1 MLFRSQTT
9 VIRFPTNIASIV
21 GRWAC
26 GGDDDLPAVH
36 ALQDATTLTVVDS
49 TGNSAGLPVPEPGV
63 SQDLLFLEKLR
74 IWSQAFPPAPRD
86 RELQDSF
93 SPIGIDEPGASP
105 YSSHSAASLSADEAA
120 ALADGLTIGEKNL
133 LEALTK
139 GSSPEVNGWKLTFHA
154 FDYNLDYFEVGTI
167 DDPQFKIADPKLR
180 IVERAAAAKGGL
192 WGNHPY
198 EAAYIMTYVDDQGE
212 QLNGNQTYTIRLD
225 PTPPVSAF
233 WSLTMYSVPDF
244 FLGAVLLIVFALD
257 FGWFP
262 INGGGTHFW
271 DRMYHIVLP
280 ALTLAFLKSAFMGKL
295 TRTSLL
301 EVLGPEARRFV
312 EDRVS
317 EDDDG

>member
-1 MLFRSQTT
+1 M
-9 VIRFPTNIASIV
+9 IRFPTNIASIV

-93 SPIGIDEPGASP
+93 SPIRIDEPGASP

-167 DDPQFKIADPKLR
+167 DDSQFKIADPKLR
-180 IVERAAAAKGGL
+180 IVERAAAAKGRAVGQPPL
-192 WGNHPY
+192 RSGVHHDLRRRSGRAVERNPHLHNKTRPHSAG
-198 EAAYIMTYVDDQGE
+198 ERLLVADD
-212 QLNGNQTYTIRLD
+212 
-225 PTPPVSAF
+225 V
-233 WSLTMYSVPDF
+233 
-244 FLGAVLLIVFALD
+244 LGAGTSSSWRTPSTDTRSATALQESSTT
-257 FGWFP
+257 P
-262 INGGGTHFW
+262 TV
-271 DRMYHIVLP
+271 R
-280 ALTLAFLKSAFMGKL
+280 
-295 TRTSLL
+295 
-301 EVLGPEARRFV
+301 
-312 EDRVS
+312 
-317 EDDDG
+317 